1 MTIRRL
7 AFMALVAV
15 SWLHMTAAQAQ
26 DTAHQVMFA
35 RLSALAST
43 GHAEAKY
50 HLGMFLNNGMGTP
63 RDAKAAF
70 KHFTEAA
77 ESGHPLAAYKVGC
90 YLAGQFPGAV
100 PVDLAEA
107 LRFKLRAAEAGYDL
121 AQQDVGEHFWRMKD
135 IDSALLWWERA
146 SRQGSVKATA
156 YLAHHEAGH
165 PSQDPV
171 RLYVLTMLLHQ
182 ASPRPAKALLD
193 QIAQSKAVLTAEQ
206 RTRAEASLASWSTGV
221 TALTQEARAGFRRVT
236 ALLESLEPKVK

>member
-1 MTIRRL
+1 
-7 AFMALVAV
+7 
-15 SWLHMTAAQAQ
+15 
-26 DTAHQVMFA
+26 
-35 RLSALAST
+35 
-43 GHAEAKY
+43 
-50 HLGMFLNNGMGTP
+50 MFLNNGMGTP

-221 TALTQEARAGFRRVT
+221 TALTQEARAGIRRVT
-236 ALLESLEPKVK
+236 ALLESLGPK